1 MIELIILMVLLY
13 LFRASFSNL
22 QDEDVEDFIIYNELA
37 DDENF

>member
-13 LFRASFSNL
+13 FFRSSFSNL
-22 QDEDVEDFIIYNELA
+22 QDEDVEDFMVHEYFA